1 MDIKQD
7 LFNLKYSNNFVLN
20 NNEELNIDLSLDS
33 ASVGTSSIV
42 GTVLDEL
49 SQPVE
54 GATIKLFDDKG
65 MPYLHT
71 VTNAQGQYSFD
82 ALKANSYSITCV
94 KEGYVITVPSDIVLL
109 NNEIK
114 THNFVISSEPTLTLS
129 TIAGIIL
136 QNGFDN
142 AVIGGA
148 TVYLLD
154 AVTKD
159 IVASTTSADD
169 GEYVFY
175 DVQAGNYLV
184 VATKLGY
191 TKSNE
196 IEVTAGKDAI
206 INLNI
211 KLSINPVENVGTIS
225 GIVSHN
231 GIIIPNAFVGLY
243 QIVDGREVLV
253 ATTKTNASGL
263 YMFGKVEKG
272 EYKVK
277 AKVNSL
283 V

>member
-1 MDIKQD
+1 
-7 LFNLKYSNNFVLN
+7 
-20 NNEELNIDLSLDS
+20 
-33 ASVGTSSIV
+33 
-42 GTVLDEL
+42 
-49 SQPVE
+49 
-54 GATIKLFDDKG
+54 

-114 THNFVISSEPTLTLS
+114 THNFVISAEPTLTLS
-129 TIAGIIL
+129 TIAGIIM
-136 QNGFDN
+136 QNGVDN
-142 AVIGGA
+142 SVIGGA
-148 TVYLLD
+148 TVYLLN
-154 AVTKD
+154 ATTKD

-184 VATKLGY
+184 VVTKLGY

-211 KLSINPVENVGTIS
+211 KLSVNPVENVGTIS

-277 AKVNSL
+277 AKVNSI

>member
-7 LFNLKYSNNFVLN
+7 LFNLKYSDNFVLK

-71 VTNAQGQYSFD
+71 VTNAQGQYIFD
-82 ALKANSYSITCV
+82 ALKVNSYSITCV

-114 THNFVISSEPTLTLS
+114 THNFVISAEPTLTLS

-154 AVTKD
+154 AVTKNTL
-159 IVASTTSADD
+159 ASTVSADD

-211 KLSINPVENVGTIS
+211 KLSVNPVENVGTVS

-277 AKVNSL
+277 AKVNSI

>member
-7 LFNLKYSNNFVLN
+7 LFNLKYSDNFVLK

-49 SQPVE
+49 SQPVD
-54 GATIKLFDDKG
+54 GATVKLFDDKG

-71 VTNAQGQYSFD
+71 ITNSQGQYTFE

-114 THNFVISSEPTLTLS
+114 THNFVISAEPTLTLS

-154 AVTKD
+154 AVTKNTL
-159 IVASTTSADD
+159 ASTVSADD

-211 KLSINPVENVGTIS
+211 KLSVNPIENVGTIS

>member
-7 LFNLKYSNNFVLN
+7 LFNLKYSDNFVLK

-49 SQPVE
+49 SQPVD
-54 GATIKLFDDKG
+54 GATVKLFDDKG

-71 VTNAQGQYSFD
+71 VTNAQGQYSFE

-114 THNFVISSEPTLTLS
+114 THNFVISAESTLTLS

-159 IVASTTSADD
+159 TVASTVSADD

-211 KLSINPVENVGTIS
+211 KLSVNPVENVGTIS

-277 AKVNSL
+277 AKVNSI

>member
-7 LFNLKYSNNFVLN
+7 LFNLKYSDNFVLK

-33 ASVGTSSIV
+33 ASVGTSTIV

-49 SQPVE
+49 SQPVD
-54 GATIKLFDDKG
+54 GATVKLFDDKG

-71 VTNAQGQYSFD
+71 ITNSQGQYSFE

-114 THNFVISSEPTLTLS
+114 THNFIITAEPTLTLS
-129 TIAGIIL
+129 AIAGIIM
-136 QNGFDN
+136 QNGVDN
-142 AVIGGA
+142 SVIGGA
-148 TVYLLD
+148 TVYLLN
-154 AVTKD
+154 ATTKD

-211 KLSINPVENVGTIS
+211 KLSVNPVENVGTVS

-277 AKVNSL
+277 AKVNSI